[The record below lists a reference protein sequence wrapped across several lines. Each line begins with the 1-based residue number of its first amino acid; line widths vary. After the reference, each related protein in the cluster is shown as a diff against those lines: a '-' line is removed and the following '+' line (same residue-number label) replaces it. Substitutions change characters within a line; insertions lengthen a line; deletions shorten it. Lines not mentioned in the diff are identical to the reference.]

1 MDYNS
6 TNQPYVYSDSTSAE
20 PLGKYTAKTFGW
32 MFAGLL
38 ITFLVAM
45 FGYTTGTII
54 YVFAIPYAYLVL
66 AVAEIAV
73 VIRADQQD
81 VCRHGE
87 SAVLY
92 LCGFKWYCLFRILL
106 NVRHG

>member
-66 AVAEIAV
+66 GVAEIAV
-73 VIRADQQD
+73 VIFLSARISKMS
-81 VCRHGE
+81 VGTE
-87 SAVLY
+87 SALFFTYAVLNGIVFSAY
-92 LCGFKWYCLFRILL
+92 FLM
-106 NVRHG
+106 